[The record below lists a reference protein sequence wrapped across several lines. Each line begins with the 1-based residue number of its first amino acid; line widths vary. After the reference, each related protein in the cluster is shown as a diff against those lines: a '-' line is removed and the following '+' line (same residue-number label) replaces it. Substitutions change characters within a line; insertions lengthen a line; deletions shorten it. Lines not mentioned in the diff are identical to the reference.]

1 MYTSLKAYI
10 VSVCKCE
17 VIPLIARMAGIR
29 LKLELNSIENAL
41 LQDPDRDHSL
51 VANSLSVYKI
61 LVL

>member
-1 MYTSLKAYI
+1 MH
-10 VSVCKCE
+10 VCKCE
-17 VIPLIARMAGIR
+17 VILLIARMVGIR

-61 LVL
+61 WVL